1 MEMSNVWVHVLQL
14 KLTLLSIATSLAYLK
29 GDFNLEV
36 NFQIIIFELM
46 MTGLIPTPPPPQKKK
61 NKNKN
66 KKQTKKKNKQT
77 NKQTKNWYLGDRQFY
92 FLNKGISK

>member
-36 NFQIIIFELM
+36 NFQIINDNR
-46 MTGLIPTPPPPQKKK
+46 TNSNPPPQKKTTK
-61 NKNKN
+61 KKN
-66 KKQTKKKNKQT
+66 KKQTNKQT
-77 NKQTKNWYLGDRQFY
+77 NKQKTGIWEIANFTFSTKEPQRKD
-92 FLNKGISK
+92 FLW